1 MNDSGPIA
9 DIPTAL
15 PIPHRRWSL
24 PLVWLI
30 PLVAAA
36 IGGWLAVKAILEHGP
51 EISIS
56 FQTAEGLEAGK
67 TKIKYKNVDIG
78 QVKGI
83 RLAENHDRVILS
95 AEMVKGAEDFL
106 REDTKFWVVRPHVT
120 PSKISGLST
129 LISGSYIGME
139 IGTSNK
145 KSHDFMGRE
154 MPPIVTSD
162 APGRYFI
169 LHAQDLGSLAIG
181 TPLYFR
187 RFEVGQVVGYQLD
200 EDGKGVSINIFV
212 EAPHDRYVTE
222 DTRFWNASGINLN
235 LDANGLNLNTESLV
249 SILLG
254 GIAFE
259 NPLESSTL
267 PTAAENTAFAL
278 FSSRQQAMQRPD
290 TQSESFVL
298 VFRESVRGLS
308 PGAPVELRGVNVG
321 EVVSI
326 GFDFD
331 EVRKEYAIPVEIR
344 VYPERVRSRYRQP
357 QRRPAQ
363 ADTRVAIDEMVAQG
377 LRAQLRTGSLLT
389 GQLYI
394 GLDYFPNETKAT
406 LDWSNKPVGFPT
418 VPGAFQELQA
428 SLASI
433 AGKLD
438 NFPFDTLG
446 KDLHQSLTSLDATL
460 KEAGKLARR
469 LDEELAPAAKAVL
482 VETRQAMARAS
493 TTMGSAEQSLARA
506 GQTLDPGSTLVVEL
520 RATLNEIGRTAR
532 AIRELADVLERHPE
546 ALIRGRTG
554 ESP

>member
-9 DIPTAL
+9 EIPTAL
-15 PIPHRRWSL
+15 PVPHRRWSL

-36 IGGWLAVKAILEHGP
+36 IGGWLAVKAVLEHGP

-83 RLAENHDRVILS
+83 RLSENHDRVILS
-95 AEMVKGAEDFL
+95 AEMVKEAADFL

-139 IGTSNK
+139 IGGSNK
-145 KSHDFMGRE
+145 KSHDFIGRE

-200 EDGKGVSINIFV
+200 EDGKGVSIKIFV
-212 EAPHDRYVTE
+212 EAPHDRYITE

-235 LDANGLNLNTESLV
+235 LDANGLALNTESLV

-259 NPLESSTL
+259 NPPDLVNL
-267 PTAAENTAFAL
+267 PPAAENTAFTL
-278 FSSRQQAMQRPD
+278 FSSRQHAMLRPD

-331 EVRKEYAIPVEIR
+331 EIRKEYAIPVEVRI
-344 VYPERVRSRYRQP
+344 YPERVRSRYRHP

-363 ADTRVAIDEMVAQG
+363 ADTRVLINEMVAQG

-394 GLDYFPNETKAT
+394 GLDYFPNESKTT
-406 LDWSNKPVGFPT
+406 LDWSNKPVEFPT
-418 VPGAFQELQA
+418 VPGAFQELQT

-438 NFPFDTLG
+438 NFPFDTIG
-446 KDLHQSLTSLDATL
+446 KDLHQSLGSLDLTL
-460 KEAGKLARR
+460 KDLGKLSRR
-469 LDEELAPAAKAVL
+469 LDAEVAPAANAVL
-482 VETRQAMARAS
+482 VDMRKIL
-493 TTMGSAEQSLARA
+493 TTANATLTSAERSLNQAAQSVEPNSALVIELR
-506 GQTLDPGSTLVVEL
+506 STLG
-520 RATLNEIGRTAR
+520 EINRTFR
-532 AIRELADVLERHPE
+532 AIRELADTLERHPE

-554 ESP
+554 DMP